1 MPLPAFPSPPSPTL
15 TNPEMVL
22 PNDIERNLLSSPPR
36 AGRPPSPSYLYDK
49 HDNTPSRLH
58 KPQSKNNAG
67 LASKKKA
74 FQRSKGGHAPG
85 LKGESHCTW
94 YNDQDLAFESSPIL
108 KDPETLSHQQVVAA
122 QDSRRFSDVSSVLD
136 SDDLESLT
144 PGSDDTTSD
153 SGTAE
158 DEGSDSGTLR
168 GSTLED
174 SPTVRRHSRRQSD
187 RKAEETSAA
196 LSRRAELILAN
207 AKKRLN
213 VGTPTQHVNSVLTN
227 LR

>member
-1 MPLPAFPSPPSPTL
+1 M
-15 TNPEMVL
+15 
-22 PNDIERNLLSSPPR
+22 
-36 AGRPPSPSYLYDK
+36 
-49 HDNTPSRLH
+49 
-58 KPQSKNNAG
+58 
-67 LASKKKA
+67 
-74 FQRSKGGHAPG
+74 
-85 LKGESHCTW
+85 
-94 YNDQDLAFESSPIL
+94 
-108 KDPETLSHQQVVAA
+108 AA

-213 VGTPTQHVNSVLTN
+213 VSTSVQHLSSVLIN